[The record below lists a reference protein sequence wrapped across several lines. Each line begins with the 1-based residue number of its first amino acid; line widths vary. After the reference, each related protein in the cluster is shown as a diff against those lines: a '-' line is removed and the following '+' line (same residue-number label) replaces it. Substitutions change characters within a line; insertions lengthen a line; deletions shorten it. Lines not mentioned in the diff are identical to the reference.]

1 VTILDIDI
9 ETYSGVELK
18 KSNVY
23 AYVED
28 PEFEV
33 LMAAWSLE
41 DGPVEVALGEKE
53 ILEIPGLWD
62 DDVLKC
68 AHNAGFERVCLSRMN
83 GMSVG
88 DYLPPEHWLD
98 TMALAAEYGWPRGLG
113 KLAIALGAE
122 PKDEAGTRLINLFCM
137 PYRGR
142 RVRPDEYPE
151 KWADF
156 VEYCRQDVVT
166 LQDIRH
172 RLPDWPE
179 KTIEHRLWNADQ
191 RINDRGIKVDL
202 PFVHKAV
209 EAATENSERARTEA
223 IEITGIENPGSTQQ
237 LTQWFYDNDLVLGD
251 LKADTV
257 TSALNGDC
265 TPEVKRVLELRQ
277 ELALV
282 ASRKYEA
289 ALRGCSIDGRLRGQF
304 SFHAA
309 HTGRWSSRGVQLHNL
324 PRQSDP
330 REAAGIL
337 DLTYGLG
344 ASPDMLKS
352 LVRPM
357 FLGPFAISDFSAIEA
372 RVIAWLAGEQWV
384 LDAFEEGRDIYVET
398 AARMGGM
405 TRQEGK
411 VAVLALGYQGS
422 VGSLR
427 AMGYGTGE
435 ETISTTTKRPFRSG
449 QVQAAR
455 EESTNQNKTESEA
468 LALVKKWRKAN
479 PRIVRFWTNLES
491 VFRSGGTLGR
501 LTVEAEGSDRIIRL
515 PSGRGLHY
523 HKVST
528 GSRLRYLHIQ
538 GYREDTYG
546 GRLAENVTQA
556 VARDLL
562 ADAML
567 RLDEAGYYVV
577 GHVHDEVIVESDD
590 LEGIRRIMKTG
601 PDWSEGLPL
610 DASADLAER
619 YTK

>member
-9 ETYSGVELK
+9 ETFSGVNLK

-33 LMAAWSLE
+33 LMAAWSLD
-41 DGPVEVALGEKE
+41 DGPVEVAIGEKE
-53 ILEIPGLWD
+53 ILDIPGLWD
-62 DDVLKC
+62 RRVLKC
-68 AHNAGFERVCLSRMN
+68 AHNAGFERVCLSRVN

-88 DYLPPEHWLD
+88 DYLPPEDWLD
-98 TMALAAEYGWPRGLG
+98 TMALAAEYGYPRSLG
-113 KLAIALGAE
+113 KLAEALGAE

-142 RVRPDEYPE
+142 RVMPEERPE
-151 KWADF
+151 KWAEF
-156 VEYCRQDVVT
+156 VKYCRQDVVA

-172 RLPDWPE
+172 RLPGWPSE
-179 KTIEHRLWNADQ
+179 FEQDLWCTDQ
-191 RINDRGIKVDL
+191 RVNDRGIKVDL
-202 PFVHKAV
+202 SLVHKAV
-209 EAATENSERARTEA
+209 GAAAENTEAATKEA
-223 IEITGIENPGSTQQ
+223 ISITGIENPGSTQQ
-237 LTQWFYDNDLVLGD
+237 LTAWFYENDLVLGD
-251 LKADTV
+251 LKAETV
-257 TSALNGDC
+257 TKALKGDC
-265 TPEVKRVLELRQ
+265 TPEVRRVLELRQ

-282 ASRKYEA
+282 ASRKFEA

-304 SFHAA
+304 VFHAA

-337 DLTYGLG
+337 DLTYGFG

-372 RVIAWLAGEQWV
+372 RVIAWLAGEDWV
-384 LDAFEEGRDIYVET
+384 LKAFEEGRDLYVET
-398 AARMGGM
+398 AERMGGL
-405 TRQEGK
+405 TRAQGK
-411 VAVLALGYQGS
+411 IAVLALGYQGA

-427 AMGYGTGE
+427 VMGGEGTDAE
-435 ETISTTTKRPFRSG
+435 L
-449 QVQAAR
+449 
-455 EESTNQNKTESEA
+455 

-479 PRIVRFWTNLES
+479 PRIVKFWAHLEA
-491 VFRSGGTLGR
+491 VFRTGGTVGK
-501 LTVEAEGSDRIIRL
+501 LTVEVDGSDRIIRL

-523 HKVST
+523 HKVSA
-528 GSRLRYLHIQ
+528 GSRLRYAHIQ

-567 RLDEAGYYVV
+567 RLDQAGYYVV

-590 LEGIRRIMKTG
+590 LEGIKEIMKTG
-601 PDWSEGLPL
+601 PDWADGLPL
-610 DASADLAER
+610 DASADRVER